1 MKIIAAKL
9 TGTGLMQAACS
20 MTTGGKNAK
29 MVTLDD
35 IYDNEHSPMRTQIFW
50 IQMFGI
56 PSFVSVHLRTH
67 NVGVTHFVQSK
78 RDDRGGNGQEGRLTP
93 VDHGMLINSQ
103 ALINMS
109 RKRLCLN
116 AHDLTVKTWEYLK
129 EEIRNIDSDLAK
141 YMVKECQYRN
151 ECHEGKRSC
160 GWWEENELIPL
171 INKLQA
177 MTTLSHGYDA
187 MMKDLGVTNEN

>member
-1 MKIIAAKL
+1 MKITATKL
-9 TGTGLMQAACS
+9 TDAALMQAACS

-35 IYDNEHSPMRTQIFW
+35 IYDNEHSPMRTQMFW

-56 PSFVSVHLRTH
+56 PSFVSVHLVRH
-67 NVGVTHFVQSK
+67 SVGVTHFVQSK
-78 RDDRGGNGQEGRLTP
+78 RDDRGGNGQEDRFTP
-93 VDHGMLINSQ
+93 VDHAMMINSQ

-116 AHDLTVKTWEYLK
+116 AHELTIKTWEWLK
-129 EEIRNIDSDLAK
+129 EEIKNIDPDLAQ

-151 ECHEGKRSC
+151 GCHEKKRSC

-177 MTTLSHGYDA
+177 MVDAGHEYDV
-187 MMKDLGVTNEN
+187 GN